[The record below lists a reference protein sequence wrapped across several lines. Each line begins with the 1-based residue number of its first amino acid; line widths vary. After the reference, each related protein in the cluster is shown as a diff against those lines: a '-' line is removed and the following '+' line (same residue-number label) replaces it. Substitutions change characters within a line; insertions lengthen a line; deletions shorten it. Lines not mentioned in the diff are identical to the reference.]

1 MIILINGPYG
11 VGKTSVAKNLI
22 KKIPSSILF
31 DTEEI
36 GFLLQNQIPKEI
48 DSKSDFTEFEIWKKL
63 VADVGIF
70 LRKKYNQTIVIPQT
84 ILNKSILFYILDE
97 FKKEGEKVYYFCL
110 MGKKEIL
117 KDRLIKRVKEQGME
131 HLIGTSDF
139 YAFERIDECLEVF
152 GGEKSIDTSDKSINE
167 ISNILLSK
175 IDTRYEKKS
184 WLRNEDVY
192 PIIPNI
198 DVFVDWL
205 MDIKDHPILEKFN
218 VYLWGGFISR
228 PHETKDI
235 DILITKRNG
244 QHATLKELEVLMVD
258 MFNLAYD
265 IHGFFLDT
273 CYMRIPQWIGDYP
286 RNKEILKSVERK
298 QLFITISKYEDEGMV
313 CEYRRYG
320 ILNCSY
326 TGSFTIRGVEPSS
339 LVERWVDLDANYA
352 RMVDLRKIIKYYEN
366 NNKRNIEDFLNKF
379 QEYSG
384 Y

>member
-131 HLIGTSDF
+131 HLIGTPDF
-139 YAFERIDECLEVF
+139 YAFVRIDQCLEVF
-152 GGEKSIDTSDKSINE
+152 SKEKHIDISDKSVDE
-167 ISNILLSK
+167 VSDILLS
-175 IDTRYEKKS
+175 R
-184 WLRNEDVY
+184 
-192 PIIPNI
+192 
-198 DVFVDWL
+198 
-205 MDIKDHPILEKFN
+205 
-218 VYLWGGFISR
+218 ISN
-228 PHETKDI
+228 D
-235 DILITKRNG
+235 
-244 QHATLKELEVLMVD
+244 
-258 MFNLAYD
+258 
-265 IHGFFLDT
+265 
-273 CYMRIPQWIGDYP
+273 
-286 RNKEILKSVERK
+286 
-298 QLFITISKYEDEGMV
+298 
-313 CEYRRYG
+313 
-320 ILNCSY
+320 
-326 TGSFTIRGVEPSS
+326 
-339 LVERWVDLDANYA
+339 
-352 RMVDLRKIIKYYEN
+352 
-366 NNKRNIEDFLNKF
+366 
-379 QEYSG
+379 
-384 Y
+384 